1 MAIRH
6 VRRQDYD
13 ELTVLAQESA
23 EMLRRWL
30 GAREDTVEAFE
41 TGSPGRRACGGP
53 AARDLFPDVQPRFLC
68 FVLQAD

>member
-1 MAIRH
+1 
-6 VRRQDYD
+6 
-13 ELTVLAQESA
+13 
-23 EMLRRWL
+23 MLRRWL

-68 FVLQAD
+68 FLFFVLQAD